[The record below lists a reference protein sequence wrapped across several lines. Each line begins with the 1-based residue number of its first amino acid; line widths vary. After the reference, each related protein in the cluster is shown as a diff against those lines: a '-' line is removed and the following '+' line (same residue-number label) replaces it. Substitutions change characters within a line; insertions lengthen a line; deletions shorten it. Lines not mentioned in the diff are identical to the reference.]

1 MGINFGR
8 IAQGL
13 ATGYLGAAIKDKE
26 SKDNARLEV
35 VKAAGIDY
43 YTNQLPAH
51 KKSEENRAQA
61 YKELTKIFGSEEA
74 ADYYDANFSRGDGKD
89 VERALKMLEDKNIK
103 PGAFK
108 DYIPT
113 SNYSERYKTRQ
124 TDFETRF
131 EPVAKTLTMQQGGLG
146 KSTVDGLLT
155 KPEGDITTTEQV
167 TTPAV
172 PEKQIEGTPLMTRA
186 IPETTKEVTTEIPR
200 TTADSPISAFY
211 AAKPDERGV
220 ETKFENIK
228 KNVVESYGYGESY
241 TTQDG
246 RLEFRL
252 SGAKRN
258 EANAHV
264 ALAENFSK
272 NRPDIN
278 QIEAATLAKQE
289 LDRQVLTPYKIIE
302 SSLKDMKYLPGDG
315 QTGKAV
321 LGNISK
327 NIDAASTMVNG
338 VSIYEFITDIYN
350 NDLLQDGSGNV
361 NKAVFDKFVENL
373 PVNIMYEGDSLK
385 NVLQNAHAM
394 QYFNRYN

>member
-1 MGINFGR
+1 MSAFRGI
-8 IAQGL
+8 L
-13 ATGYLGAAIKDKE
+13 TGYGMAAIKNKE
-26 SKDNARLEV
+26 AKDNAKMEI
-35 VKAAGIDY
+35 VKSAGVDY
-43 YTNQLPAH
+43 YTNQLPEH
-51 KKSEENRAQA
+51 KKRETNRALA
-61 YKELTKIFGSEEA
+61 YNQLSSIFDSEQA
-74 ADYYDANFSRGDGKD
+74 ADYFDANGFITGDGKD
-89 VERALKMLEDKNIK
+89 VERIQAMLKDKNIK
-103 PGAFK
+103 PDAFK
-108 DYIPT
+108 NYIPT
-113 SNYSERYKTRQ
+113 ENYSDRYNQRQENFKTRF
-124 TDFETRF
+124 DF
-131 EPVAKTLTMQQGGLG
+131 VNKNLTMQQGGIG
-146 KSTVDGLLT
+146 ESTVKGLLT
-155 KPEGDITTTEQV
+155 QEEGDMTRTEEV

-172 PEKQIEGTPLMTRA
+172 EAQQIEGTPIMTSGT
-186 IPETTKEVTTEIPR
+186 PERTETITTEIPR

-211 AAKPDERGV
+211 GAKPDERGV

-241 TTQDG
+241 TTTDG

-315 QTGKAV
+315 QSGKAV
-321 LGNISK
+321 LGSVGQ
-327 NIDAASTMVNG
+327 NIDAATTMVGN

-350 NDLLQDGSGNV
+350 NDLLQDGAGNV

-373 PVNIMYEGDSLK
+373 PVNIMYEGESLK
-385 NVLQNAHAM
+385 SVLQNAHAM
-394 QYFNRYN
+394 QYFNRFQ